1 MNDFGEV
8 QSSDWEWKGG
18 LSIPNKSGDVTQV
31 EMDINVPGKVRI
43 GLFYNQAAWPSIK
56 SISISAYG
64 ENLPTGVSETVRPES
79 IRMAGDCVLLGE
91 ECADVLVYSLGGQLV
106 QELRDVTGRVVL
118 PSGTGIVKVV
128 AKDRVV
134 SFKKL

>member
-1 MNDFGEV
+1 
-8 QSSDWEWKGG
+8 
-18 LSIPNKSGDVTQV
+18 
-31 EMDINVPGKVRI
+31 
-43 GLFYNQAAWPSIK
+43 
-56 SISISAYG
+56 
-64 ENLPTGVSETVRPES
+64 
-79 IRMAGDCVLLGE
+79 MAGDCVLLGE

>member
-1 MNDFGEV
+1 
-8 QSSDWEWKGG
+8 
-18 LSIPNKSGDVTQV
+18 
-31 EMDINVPGKVRI
+31 
-43 GLFYNQAAWPSIK
+43 
-56 SISISAYG
+56 
-64 ENLPTGVSETVRPES
+64 
-79 IRMAGDCVLLGE
+79 MAGDCVLLGE

-106 QELRDVTGRVVL
+106 QELRGVTDRVVL

>member
-1 MNDFGEV
+1 M
-8 QSSDWEWKGG
+8 
-18 LSIPNKSGDVTQV
+18 
-31 EMDINVPGKVRI
+31 
-43 GLFYNQAAWPSIK
+43 
-56 SISISAYG
+56 
-64 ENLPTGVSETVRPES
+64 
-79 IRMAGDCVLLGE
+79 LLGE

-106 QELRDVTGRVVL
+106 QELRGVTGRVAL